1 LVGGDRQ
8 YKINY
13 KFSSTGEVAT
23 EFVMPSLTAL
33 RFSHNHEIG
42 YKYK

>member
-13 KFSSTGEVAT
+13 TFSSIGAVAT
-23 EFVMPSLTAL
+23 EFVTPSLTAL
-33 RFSHNHEIG
+33 TFSHNREIG